1 VQVSGQ
7 VAVMNING
15 LLCKVIFDQNPTNS
29 FYVEES
35 FPLKWMYPYET
46 PHGIIMKIN
55 RNPLP
60 ELSDDVF
67 KLDHEFWSKYSAR
80 LCGNWITYDT
90 SVKQITDFAE
100 RTYINNNYRGYT
112 GDHAFVRD
120 NDAQKAFSK
129 LRSSQA
135 GMYAWRCFPHSPQNP
150 VGCPPEFVQKSAA
163 SQAALIRETDF
174 AFKQAFAFCPYSP
187 EAVYRYVNFLMQRA
201 QAAEMS
207 GQMDQAVRHF
217 DDAILIAKTCKKL
230 DPYNDSITG
239 LIKTVQD
246 YKQQFTGHAQAV
258 NQIDQLENTARTN
271 PGDIHNLITLGGT
284 YMQMQQTNRAE
295 ELFSQALDTP
305 GLKFN
310 EAAAIAQYF
319 NFIGNYPKLETALEK
334 LAALA
339 PGQPEPLYDLAALQT
354 VLGSNTEAMKNLKQ
368 ALDWSNQRRKLNPQA
383 SDLTASNRTDRRF
396 DRLRPLPEFQK
407 LLAPN

>member
-1 VQVSGQ
+1 
-7 VAVMNING
+7 M
-15 LLCKVIFDQNPTNS
+15 
-29 FYVEES
+29 
-35 FPLKWMYPYET
+35 
-46 PHGIIMKIN
+46 
-55 RNPLP
+55 
-60 ELSDDVF
+60 
-67 KLDHEFWSKYSAR
+67 
-80 LCGNWITYDT
+80 
-90 SVKQITDFAE
+90 
-100 RTYINNNYRGYT
+100 
-112 GDHAFVRD
+112 
-120 NDAQKAFSK
+120 
-129 LRSSQA
+129 
-135 GMYAWRCFPHSPQNP
+135 
-150 VGCPPEFVQKSAA
+150 
-163 SQAALIRETDF
+163 
-174 AFKQAFAFCPYSP
+174 
-187 EAVYRYVNFLMQRA
+187 
-201 QAAEMS
+201 
-207 GQMDQAVRHF
+207 
-217 DDAILIAKTCKKL
+217 
-230 DPYNDSITG
+230 
-239 LIKTVQD
+239 QD